1 MVSLMYHD
9 VYRDTPCESG
19 FQNESAFQ
27 YKIALTQFEKQ
38 IGAIVNYCK
47 RIKRDVNDMVKFT
60 FDDGGVSFYTVV
72 APTLEK
78 YGLKGIFFVSTS
90 YIGTSGFMTREMI
103 KDLASRGHIIGSHS
117 HTHPQNMAQLSYEEI
132 VSEWNESASILS
144 EIIGEN
150 LKVASIPNGYASK
163 SVFEACGNSGIDVV
177 YTSEPIASCRY
188 VLGVELRGRYVMYDT
203 TNEKCV
209 INLVSSK
216 LFRFILGVQYNILS
230 LVKFVLRDHY
240 DKVKSLAVRR

>member
-9 VYRDTPCESG
+9 VYRDTPYESG

-27 YKIALTQFEKQ
+27 YKIAVTQFEKQ

-78 YGLKGIFFVSTS
+78 YGLKGIFFVSTRN
-90 YIGTSGFMTREMI
+90 IGTSGFMTREMI
-103 KDLASRGHIIGSHS
+103 KDLALRGHIIGSHS
-117 HTHPQNMAQLSYEEI
+117 HTHPQNMAQLTYEEI
-132 VSEWNESASILS
+132 VSEWNESSSILS
-144 EIIGEN
+144 AIIGKKIE
-150 LKVASIPNGYASK
+150 VASIPNGYSGK
-163 SVFEACGNSGIDVV
+163 SVLKACNNNGFKEI
-177 YTSEPIASCRY
+177 YTSVPVVRDIYMLNAK
-188 VLGVELRGRYVMYDT
+188 LRGRYVMHDT
-203 TNEKCV
+203 TNEEYI

-216 LFRFILGVQYNILS
+216 LFRFILRTKYNILS
-230 LVKFVLRDHY
+230 LVKFVLRNRY
-240 DKVKSLAVRR
+240 DKVKALGVRR

>member
-9 VYRDTPCESG
+9 VYRDTPYESG

-27 YKIALTQFEKQ
+27 YKIAVTQFEKQ

-78 YGLKGIFFVSTS
+78 YGLKGIFFVSTR

-103 KDLASRGHIIGSHS
+103 KDLAYRGHIIGSHS

-144 EIIGEN
+144 AIIGKKIE
-150 LKVASIPNGYASK
+150 VASIPNGYAGK
-163 SVFEACGNSGIDVV
+163 SVLTACNKNGLKDI
-177 YTSEPIASCRY
+177 YTSVPAARDILNA
-188 VLGVELRGRYVMYDT
+188 ELHGRYVMYDT
-203 TNEKCV
+203 TNEEYV

-240 DKVKSLAVRR
+240 DKVKSLVVRR